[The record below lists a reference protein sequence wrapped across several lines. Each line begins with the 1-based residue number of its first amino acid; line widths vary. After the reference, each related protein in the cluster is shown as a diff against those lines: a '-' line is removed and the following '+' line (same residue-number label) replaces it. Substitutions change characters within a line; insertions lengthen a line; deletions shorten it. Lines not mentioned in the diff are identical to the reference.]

1 MAEMN
6 IYFNGGDGMPIRQE
20 LLDELLK
27 EYEKPDDLLGDDG
40 LLQQLTKAL
49 VERALAGELTHHLGY
64 EKHAVNGKH
73 TGNSR
78 NGTTA
83 KTIKG
88 KRGQVEI
95 EVPRDRNATF
105 EPQLIKKRET
115 RFDGFDEKII
125 SLYARG
131 MTTREIESHLHEIY
145 GVEVSPGLVSSATEA
160 VLEEVRAWQA
170 RPLEKV
176 YPILYLDA
184 LVVKVRE
191 QKRVINKAVYLVI
204 GVNLQGLKE
213 VLGIWIAES
222 EGASF
227 WLGIITE
234 LKNRGVEDIF
244 IACVDGL
251 KGFPEAIEAVFP
263 KTQVQLCL
271 VHLVRHSL
279 SYVSYKERKEVA
291 ADLKLIYRACSLEE
305 AETRLL
311 EMVEKWATRYPV
323 VVRSWQANW
332 TRIVPLFQ
340 FTPEIRRAIYTTNAI
355 ESLNFSLRKIIKNRA
370 LFPNDEAVQKILY
383 LALRNIAKKWTMPIS
398 NWSAAMNQFAILFE
412 GRVPMSGFGENSFT
426 QFI

>member
-1 MAEMN
+1 
-6 IYFNGGDGMPIRQE
+6 MPIRQE

-27 EYEKPDDLLGDDG
+27 EYEKPDDLLGDEG
-40 LLQQLTKAL
+40 LLHQLTKAL

-64 EKHAVNGKH
+64 EKHAVGGKN

-78 NGTTA
+78 NGSTP

-125 SLYARG
+125 SLYGRG
-131 MTTREIESHLHEIY
+131 VTTREIQAHLQEIY
-145 GVEVSPGLVSSATEA
+145 GVEVSPALVSSATAA
-160 VLEEVRAWQA
+160 VLEEVRAWQS

-191 QKRVINKAVYLVI
+191 QNRVINKAVYLVI

-251 KGFPEAIEAVFP
+251 KGFPEAIEAVYP

-291 ADLKLIYRACSLEE
+291 QDLKLIYRAATLEE

-311 EMVEKWATRYPV
+311 EMVEKWETRYPV
-323 VVRSWQANW
+323 VARSWQANW

-340 FTPEIRRAIYTTNAI
+340 FTPEIRRAVYTTNAI
-355 ESLNFSLRKIIKNRA
+355 ESLNYSLRKIIKNRA
-370 LFPNDEAVQKILY
+370 LFPNDEAVLKILY
-383 LALRNIAKKWTMPIS
+383 LALRSIAKKWTMPIPD
-398 NWSAAMNQFAILFE
+398 WSAAMNQFAILFE
-412 GRVPMSGFGENSFT
+412 GRLPMIGFGENSFT
-426 QFI
+426 QII

>member
-1 MAEMN
+1 
-6 IYFNGGDGMPIRQE
+6 MPIRQE

-27 EYEKPDDLLGDDG
+27 EYEKPDDLLGDNG

-49 VERALAGELTHHLGY
+49 VERALEGELTHHLGY
-64 EKHAVNGKH
+64 EKHSSAG
-73 TGNSR
+73 TGSGNSR
-78 NGTTA
+78 NGSTP

-95 EVPRDRNATF
+95 EVPRDRNASF

-131 MTTREIESHLHEIY
+131 MTTREIQGHLEEIY
-145 GVEVSPGLVSSATEA
+145 GTEVSPALISSATEA
-160 VLEEVRAWQA
+160 VLEEVRVWQS
-170 RPLEKV
+170 RPLDKV

-191 QKRVINKAVYLVI
+191 QNRVINKSVYLVI

-213 VLGIWIAES
+213 VLGIWIAET

-251 KGFPEAIEAVFP
+251 KGFPEAIESVFP
-263 KTQVQLCL
+263 RTQVQLCV

-291 ADLKLIYRACSLEE
+291 ADLKLIYTAPTLAE

-311 EMVEKWATRYPV
+311 EMVEKWEKQYPV
-323 VVRSWQANW
+323 VARSWQANW
-332 TRIVPLFQ
+332 ARIVPMFQ
-340 FTPEIRRAIYTTNAI
+340 FTPEIRRAVYTTNAI
-355 ESLNFSLRKIIKNRA
+355 ESLNYSLRKIIKNRA
-370 LFPNDEAVQKILY
+370 LFPNDEAVQKILF
-383 LALRNIAKKWTMPIS
+383 LALRNIAKKWTMPIP

-412 GRVPMSGFGENSFT
+412 GRVPMSGFGKNSFT
-426 QFI
+426 QII

>member
-1 MAEMN
+1 
-6 IYFNGGDGMPIRQE
+6 MPIRQE

-27 EYEKPDDLLGDDG
+27 EYEKPDDLLGDVG

-64 EKHAVNGKH
+64 EKNRSAGNNS
-73 TGNSR
+73 GNSR

-83 KTIKG
+83 KTVKG

-95 EVPRDRNATF
+95 EVPRDRNGSF

-145 GVEVSPGLVSSATEA
+145 GVEVSPGLVSQATEA
-160 VLEEVRAWQA
+160 VLEEVRAWQL

-184 LVVKVRE
+184 LIVKVRE

-213 VLGIWIAES
+213 VLGIWMAET

-227 WLGIITE
+227 WLSIITE

-291 ADLKLIYRACSLEE
+291 ADLKLIYRAVSLEE
-305 AETRLL
+305 AEMRLL
-311 EMVEKWATRYPV
+311 EMVEKWEVRYPV
-323 VVRSWQANW
+323 VARSWQANW

-370 LFPNDEAVQKILY
+370 LFPNDDAVLKILY
-383 LALRNIAKKWTMPIS
+383 LALRNIAKKWTMPIPD
-398 NWSAAMNQFAILFE
+398 WSAAMNQFAILFE
-412 GRVPMSGFGENSFT
+412 GRLPMDGFGENSFT
-426 QFI
+426 QII

>member
-1 MAEMN
+1 
-6 IYFNGGDGMPIRQE
+6 
-20 LLDELLK
+20 
-27 EYEKPDDLLGDDG
+27 
-40 LLQQLTKAL
+40 
-49 VERALAGELTHHLGY
+49 LAGELTHHLGY
-64 EKHAVNGKH
+64 EKHAVGRKN

-78 NGTTA
+78 NGSTP

-131 MTTREIESHLHEIY
+131 VTTREIQAHLQEIY
-145 GVEVSPGLVSSATEA
+145 GVEVSPALVSQATEA
-160 VLEEVRAWQA
+160 VLEEVRAWQT

-184 LVVKVRE
+184 LTVKVRE
-191 QKRVINKAVYLVI
+191 QNRVINKAVYLVI

-234 LKNRGVEDIF
+234 LKNRGIEDIF

-251 KGFPEAIEAVFP
+251 KGFPEAIEAVYP

-291 ADLKLIYRACSLEE
+291 ADLKLIYRAATLEE

-311 EMVEKWATRYPV
+311 EMVEKWESRYPV
-323 VVRSWQANW
+323 VARSWQANW

-340 FTPEIRRAIYTTNAI
+340 FTPEIRRAVYTTNAI

-383 LALRNIAKKWTMPIS
+383 LALRNIARKWTMPIPD
-398 NWSAAMNQFAILFE
+398 WSAAMNQFAILFE
-412 GRVPMSGFGENSFT
+412 GRLPMNGFGESSFT
-426 QFI
+426 QII

>member
-1 MAEMN
+1 
-6 IYFNGGDGMPIRQE
+6 MPIRQE

-40 LLQQLTKAL
+40 LLEQLTKAL

-73 TGNSR
+73 SGNSR

-160 VLEEVRAWQA
+160 VLEEVRAWQT

-204 GVNLQGLKE
+204 GVNLQGLKARSRHLDCR
-213 VLGIWIAES
+213 VGRR
-222 EGASF
+222 
-227 WLGIITE
+227 E
-234 LKNRGVEDIF
+234 LLVRNYHGVEKSRSRRYFYRLCGWTQRFSRSDRSGLSENAGATLPCPSGAAF
-244 IACVDGL
+244 IELCVLQG
-251 KGFPEAIEAVFP
+251 
-263 KTQVQLCL
+263 TQ
-271 VHLVRHSL
+271 
-279 SYVSYKERKEVA
+279 
-291 ADLKLIYRACSLEE
+291 
-305 AETRLL
+305 
-311 EMVEKWATRYPV
+311 
-323 VVRSWQANW
+323 RS
-332 TRIVPLFQ
+332 
-340 FTPEIRRAIYTTNAI
+340 RR
-355 ESLNFSLRKIIKNRA
+355 
-370 LFPNDEAVQKILY
+370 
-383 LALRNIAKKWTMPIS
+383 
-398 NWSAAMNQFAILFE
+398 
-412 GRVPMSGFGENSFT
+412 
-426 QFI
+426 

>member
-1 MAEMN
+1 
-6 IYFNGGDGMPIRQE
+6 MPIRQE

-49 VERALAGELTHHLGY
+49 VERALQGELTHHLGY
-64 EKHAVNGKH
+64 EKHAGSGKN

-78 NGTTA
+78 NGSTP

-95 EVPRDRNATF
+95 EVPRDRQATF

-131 MTTREIESHLHEIY
+131 MTTREIQAHLEEIY
-145 GVEVSPGLVSSATEA
+145 GVEVSPALVSAATDA
-160 VLEEVRAWQA
+160 VLEEVRTWQA

-184 LVVKVRE
+184 LVVKVKE
-191 QKRVINKAVYLVI
+191 NGRVINKSVYLVI

-213 VLGIWIAES
+213 VLGIWIAET

-227 WLGIITE
+227 WLSIITE
-234 LKNRGVEDIF
+234 LRNRGVEDIF

-251 KGFPEAIEAVFP
+251 KGFPEAIESVFP
-263 KTQVQLCL
+263 RTQVQLCL

-291 ADLKLIYRACSLEE
+291 ADLKLIYTAPTLSEG
-305 AETRLL
+305 ETRLL
-311 EMVEKWATRYPV
+311 EMVEKWEKQYPV
-323 VVRSWQANW
+323 VARSWQANW
-332 TRIVPLFQ
+332 ARIVPMFQ
-340 FTPEIRRAIYTTNAI
+340 FTPEIRRAVYTTNAI

-370 LFPNDEAVQKILY
+370 LFPNDEAVQKILF
-383 LALRNIAKKWTMPIS
+383 LALRNIAKKWTMPIP
-398 NWSAAMNQFAILFE
+398 NWSGAMNQFAILFE
-412 GRVPMSGFGENSFT
+412 GRVPIAGFGENSFT